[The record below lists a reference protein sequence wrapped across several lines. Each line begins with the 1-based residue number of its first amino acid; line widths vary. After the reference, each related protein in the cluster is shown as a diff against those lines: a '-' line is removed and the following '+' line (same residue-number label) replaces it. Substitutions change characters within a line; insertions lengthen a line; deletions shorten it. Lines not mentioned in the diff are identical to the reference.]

1 MTRARHSQIDLT
13 ATSFYHVINR
23 CVRRSYLCGDDDV
36 SGKNFDHRR
45 QWLVDRFTS
54 LSDVFSINI
63 AAYAVMSNHYHL
75 VLQVDKVVADTWSMD
90 EDIDRWYRLF
100 NGHLLVD
107 RYLSENEISPA
118 HFDAV
123 EKLVEL
129 WRARLYD
136 ISWYMKCLNE
146 HIARQA
152 NKEDKCTG
160 RFWEGRFKS
169 QALLDD
175 IALLS
180 CMAYVDLNPIRAGI
194 APNLSESNFTS
205 IQKRI
210 AQYKSHQKHHANNN
224 PDISGAEQPNTL
236 LPFASTDNTKA
247 IPFSYRDYF
256 ELVEW
261 SGRHVDPN
269 KSSYING
276 DEPKILTTLG
286 IDEEDFI
293 TAVKH
298 FRRQYGSFAGTN
310 EHLRDFA
317 HTHGKSWCKHPS

>member
-23 CVRRSYLCGDDDV
+23 CVRRSYLCGDDNV

-45 QWLVDRFTS
+45 QWLVDRFTT

-75 VLQVDKVVADTWSMD
+75 VLQVDKFTAETWSMD
-90 EDIDRWYRLF
+90 EVIDRWYRLF

-107 RYLSENEISPA
+107 RYLTEDKISPA
-118 HFDAV
+118 HFNAV
-123 EKLVEL
+123 KKLVEL

-136 ISWYMKCLNE
+136 ISWFMKCLNE

-194 APNLSESNFTS
+194 SSNISQSDFTS

-210 AQYKSHQKHHANNN
+210 AQYKSHQKQQTKHNH
-224 PDISGAEQPNTL
+224 DITVAAQPKTL
-236 LPFASTDNTKA
+236 LPFAGTDHTKA
-247 IPFSYRDYF
+247 IPFNYRDYF
-256 ELVEW
+256 ELVDW
-261 SGRHVDPN
+261 SGRHVAPN
-269 KSSYING
+269 KSSYINLE
-276 DEPKILTTLG
+276 EPTLLTTLG
-286 IDEEDFI
+286 IDEDDFI

-298 FRRQYGSFAGTN
+298 FRRQYGSFAGST

-317 HTHGKSWCKHPS
+317 HSHGKSWCKHPS

>member
-23 CVRRSYLCGDDDV
+23 CVRRSYLCGDDGV

-45 QWLVDRFTS
+45 QWLVDRFTT

-75 VLQVDKVVADTWSMD
+75 VLQVDKVTADAWSMD
-90 EDIDRWYRLF
+90 EVIERWYRLF

-107 RYLSENEISPA
+107 RYLSENEISQA

-210 AQYKSHQKHHANNN
+210 AQYKSHQKHQINNN
-224 PDISGAEQPNTL
+224 SDISVPEQPNTL
-236 LPFASTDNTKA
+236 LPFAGTDNTKA
-247 IPFSYRDYF
+247 IPFNFADYF
-256 ELVEW
+256 QLVDW
-261 SGRHVDPN
+261 SGRHVAPN
-269 KSSYING
+269 KSSYINY

-286 IDEEDFI
+286 INEDDFI

-310 EHLRDFA
+310 EHLRNFA

>member
-1 MTRARHSQIDLT
+1 
-13 ATSFYHVINR
+13 VINR

-45 QWLVDRFTS
+45 QWLVDRFTT
-54 LSDVFSINI
+54 LSDIFSINI

-75 VLQVDKVVADTWSMD
+75 VLQVDKATAEAWSMD
-90 EDIDRWYRLF
+90 DVIARWYRLF

-107 RYLSENEISPA
+107 SYLTGDKISPT
-118 HFDAV
+118 HFDAI

-129 WRARLYD
+129 WRARLHD
-136 ISWYMKCLNE
+136 ISWYMKSLNE

-180 CMAYVDLNPIRAGI
+180 CMAYVDLNPIRAGV
-194 APNLSESNFTS
+194 AANLSQSDFTS

-210 AQYKSHQKHHANNN
+210 AQYKSHQKENTNK
-224 PDISGAEQPNTL
+224 PSDILISEQPNAL
-236 LPFASTDNTKA
+236 LPFAGTENTKA
-247 IPFSYRDYF
+247 IPFRYADYF
-256 ELVEW
+256 ELVDW
-261 SGRHVDPN
+261 SGRHIAPN
-269 KSSYING
+269 KSSYIDC
-276 DEPKILTTLG
+276 DEPKIITTLS
-286 IDEEDFI
+286 INEDDWLI
-293 TAVKH
+293 AVKN
-298 FRRQYGSFAGTN
+298 FRRQYGSFAGTT

-317 HTHGKSWCKHPS
+317 HRHGKSWCKHPS

>member
-23 CVRRSYLCGDDDV
+23 CVRRSYLCGDDNV

-45 QWLVDRFTS
+45 QWLVDRFTM

-63 AAYAVMSNHYHL
+63 AAYAVMNNHYHL
-75 VLQVDKVVADTWSMD
+75 VLQVDKEIADTWSMD
-90 EDIDRWYRLF
+90 EVIDRWYCLF

-107 RYLSENEISPA
+107 RYLSGDISQTN
-118 HFDAV
+118 FDAV

-129 WRARLYD
+129 WRVRLYD

-194 APNLSESNFTS
+194 AASLSESDFTS

-210 AQYKSHQKHHANNN
+210 AQYKSYQKLHTNHNHA
-224 PDISGAEQPNTL
+224 ISVVDQPNSL
-236 LPFASTDNTKA
+236 LPFVGIGNCKA
-247 IPFSYRDYF
+247 IPFNYADYVA
-256 ELVEW
+256 LIDW
-261 SGRHVDPN
+261 SGRYIDPN
-269 KSSYING
+269 KSGHINH
-276 DEPKILTTLG
+276 DEPKLLMTLG
-286 IDEEDFI
+286 INEGEWLM
-293 TAVKH
+293 AVKH
-298 FRRQYGSFAGTN
+298 FRRQYGSFAGTS
-310 EHLRDFA
+310 EHLRLFA
-317 HTHGKSWCKHPS
+317 HSHGKSWCKHPS

>member
-23 CVRRSYLCGDDDV
+23 CVRRSYLCGDDGV

-45 QWLVDRFTS
+45 QWLVDRFTT

-75 VLQVDKVVADTWSMD
+75 VLQVDKVTADAWSMD
-90 EDIDRWYRLF
+90 EVIERWYRLF

-107 RYLSENEISPA
+107 RYLSENEISQA

-210 AQYKSHQKHHANNN
+210 AQYKSHQKHQINNN
-224 PDISGAEQPNTL
+224 SDISVPEQPNTL
-236 LPFASTDNTKA
+236 LPFADTDNTKA
-247 IPFSYRDYF
+247 IPFDFSDYF
-256 ELVEW
+256 QLVDW
-261 SGRHVDPN
+261 SGRHVAPN
-269 KSSYING
+269 KSSYINC

-286 IDEEDFI
+286 INEDDFI

-310 EHLRDFA
+310 EHLRNFA